1 MPIIPTYSQREHYR
15 APQVAAS
22 SSAPRRINAA
32 RENDLQTVGKFI
44 QTMLPQGEDRS
55 SAPSKSGTLSPS
67 PLRQELAETVHKN
80 GADVSALDRFA
91 AAHFLPDNT
100 DETASARQDY
110 LLLRAAAQEDAQA
123 LAAQTA
129 RSSALEELNRTQAV
143 GSTAPD
149 GSSLK
154 AYLDGQLPA
163 HQARLQAQGVHE
175 QAVQT
180 QLRQVRA
187 ATAATCMRRALS
199 AGKLHAAQDFFATF
213 RSDFSA
219 PAEQAYRRELAV
231 ASARQTA
238 QALWANSAN
247 ETDGSVANR
256 QAWAVEKLKALSAPL
271 RRDVARQL
279 AFLRRRE
286 ETQAHAACA
295 QVYERLASGEE
306 MQDVGILAPS
316 VLPAA
321 EVSLA
326 ERAAQEKSL
335 PAAAGAP
342 QVFNRL
348 YFSASQQDNARA
360 FEKGDVSAREY
371 LALEAARHRRGG
383 GLSDRESALLCRGI
397 EAWHQRKGISK
408 DVAEESK
415 RAVLSAAFTA
425 DGQASAWGRIK
436 QLLDF

>member
-55 SAPSKSGTLSPS
+55 SAPSKSGALSPS

-110 LLLRAAAQEDAQA
+110 LLLRAAAQE
-123 LAAQTA
+123 
-129 RSSALEELNRTQAV
+129 ELNRTQAV

-154 AYLDGQLPA
+154 AYLDGQLLA

-187 ATAATCMRRALS
+187 DTAATCMRRALS

-306 MQDVGILAPS
+306 MQDAGILAPS